1 MKKIKAQLKTLSKSL
16 ATLSKQVEKITNQV
30 DKLQAPPKAVPA
42 KKTVAKKTVAKKA
55 AAKKKVVKK
64 TVAKKKVAKKAAAKK
79 AAPAKQVTMLDAVF
93 DAIKRTK
100 KGVTV
105 TQLREKTK
113 LDSRQLSNAL
123 YKLTKKG
130 TIQTKSRGL
139 YVKK

>member
-1 MKKIKAQLKTLSKSL
+1 MKKIKAQLKTLSKSM
-16 ATLSKQVEKITNQV
+16 AAISKQVEKITNQV
-30 DKLQAPPKAVPA
+30 DKLQAPKKAAPA
-42 KKTVAKKTVAKKA
+42 KKA
-55 AAKKKVVKK
+55 
-64 TVAKKKVAKKAAAKK
+64 VAKKKVAKKKVAQKAAAKK
-79 AAPAKQVTMLDAVF
+79 TAPAKQITMLDAVF
-93 DAIKRTK
+93 DVIKRTK

-130 TIQTKSRGL
+130 AIQTKSRGL

>member
-1 MKKIKAQLKTLSKSL
+1 MKKIKAQLKTLSKSM
-16 ATLSKQVEKITNQV
+16 AAISKQVEKITNQV
-30 DKLQAPPKAVPA
+30 DKLQAPKKAAPA
-42 KKTVAKKTVAKKA
+42 KKAVAKKK

-64 TVAKKKVAKKAAAKK
+64 KAVKKAAAKK

-93 DAIKRTK
+93 DVIKRTK

-130 TIQTKSRGL
+130 VIQTKARGL

>member
-16 ATLSKQVEKITNQV
+16 AAISKQVEKITDQV
-30 DKLQAPPKAVPA
+30 DKLKAPQKAPA
-42 KKTVAKKTVAKKA
+42 A
-55 AAKKKVVKK
+55 KK

-79 AAPAKQVTMLDAVF
+79 AAPAKQETMLDTVF
-93 DAIKRTK
+93 DIIKRTK

-105 TQLREKTK
+105 SQLREKTK

-130 TIQTKSRGL
+130 VIQTKSRGL

>member
-16 ATLSKQVEKITNQV
+16 ATISKQVEKITDQV
-30 DKLQAPPKAVPA
+30 DKLQAPKKAAPA
-42 KKTVAKKTVAKKA
+42 KKAVAKKK
-55 AAKKKVVKK
+55 AAKKK
-64 TVAKKKVAKKAAAKK
+64 VAKKKVAKKAAAKK
-79 AAPAKQVTMLDAVF
+79 AAPAKQVTMLDTVF
-93 DAIKRTK
+93 NVIKRTK

-130 TIQTKSRGL
+130 AIQTKSRGL

>member
-16 ATLSKQVEKITNQV
+16 AALSKKVEKITDQV
-30 DKLQAPPKAVPA
+30 DKLKAPKKAVPA
-42 KKTVAKKTVAKKA
+42 KKTVAKKK
-55 AAKKKVVKK
+55 
-64 TVAKKKVAKKAAAKK
+64 VAKKKVAKKAAAKK

-93 DAIKRTK
+93 DVIKRTK

-130 TIQTKSRGL
+130 AIQTKSRGL

>member
-16 ATLSKQVEKITNQV
+16 ATISKQVEKITNQV
-30 DKLQAPPKAVPA
+30 DKLQAPKKAAPA
-42 KKTVAKKTVAKKA
+42 KKAVAKKK

-64 TVAKKKVAKKAAAKK
+64 KAVKKAAAKK

-93 DAIKRTK
+93 DVIKRTK

-130 TIQTKSRGL
+130 VIQTKARGL

>member
-16 ATLSKQVEKITNQV
+16 ATLSKQVEKINDEV
-30 DKLQAPPKAVPA
+30 DKLQAPLKEAPA
-42 KKTVAKKTVAKKA
+42 KKA
-55 AAKKKVVKK
+55 
-64 TVAKKKVAKKAAAKK
+64 VAKKKVAKKAAVKK
-79 AAPAKQVTMLDAVF
+79 AAPAKQATMLDAVF
-93 DAIKRTK
+93 DIIKRTK

-105 TQLREKTK
+105 AQLREKTK

-130 TIQTKSRGL
+130 AIQTKSRGL

>member
-16 ATLSKQVEKITNQV
+16 AALSKKVEKITDQV
-30 DKLQAPPKAVPA
+30 DKLKAPKKAGPA
-42 KKTVAKKTVAKKA
+42 KKTVAKKK
-55 AAKKKVVKK
+55 
-64 TVAKKKVAKKAAAKK
+64 VAKKKVAKKAAAKK
-79 AAPAKQVTMLDAVF
+79 AAPAKQVTMLDTVF
-93 DAIKRTK
+93 NAIKRTK

-105 TQLREKTK
+105 AQLREKTK

-130 TIQTKSRGL
+130 AIQTKSRGL

>member
-16 ATLSKQVEKITNQV
+16 ATLSKQVEKITDQV
-30 DKLQAPPKAVPA
+30 DKLQAPKKTVPA
-42 KKTVAKKTVAKKA
+42 KKTVAKKKVVKKA
-55 AAKKKVVKK
+55 AAKK
-64 TVAKKKVAKKAAAKK
+64 AAPAKKAAAKK
-79 AAPAKQVTMLDAVF
+79 AAPAKQETMLDSVF
-93 DAIKRTK
+93 DIIKRTK

-105 TQLREKTK
+105 AQLREKTK

-130 TIQTKSRGL
+130 VIQTKSRGL

>member
-16 ATLSKQVEKITNQV
+16 ATLSKQVEKITDQV
-30 DKLQAPPKAVPA
+30 DKLQAPQKAVPA
-42 KKTVAKKTVAKKA
+42 KKTEAKKNGGKKA
-55 AAKKKVVKK
+55 AP
-64 TVAKKKVAKKAAAKK
+64 KK
-79 AAPAKQVTMLDAVF
+79 AAPAKQDTMLDAVF
-93 DAIKRTK
+93 DTIKRTK

-105 TQLREKTK
+105 AQLREKTK

-130 TIQTKSRGL
+130 IIQTKSRGL

>member
-30 DKLQAPPKAVPA
+30 DKLQPPKKAVPA
-42 KKTVAKKTVAKKA
+42 KKKVAKKKIV
-55 AAKKKVVKK
+55 KKK
-64 TVAKKKVAKKAAAKK
+64 VAKKKVAKKAAAKK
-79 AAPAKQVTMLDAVF
+79 AAPAKQVTMLDTVF
-93 DAIKRTK
+93 NVIKRTK

-105 TQLREKTK
+105 AQLREKTK

-130 TIQTKSRGL
+130 IIQTKSRGL

>member
-16 ATLSKQVEKITNQV
+16 AAISKQVEKITNQV
-30 DKLQAPPKAVPA
+30 DKLTAPKKAVPA
-42 KKTVAKKTVAKKA
+42 KKTVAKKK
-55 AAKKKVVKK
+55 
-64 TVAKKKVAKKAAAKK
+64 VAKKKVAKKAAAKK
-79 AAPAKQVTMLDAVF
+79 AAPAKQATMLDAVF
-93 DAIKRTK
+93 DVIKRTK
-100 KGVTV
+100 NGVTV

-130 TIQTKSRGL
+130 AIQTKSRGL

>member
-16 ATLSKQVEKITNQV
+16 AALSKKVEKITDQV
-30 DKLQAPPKAVPA
+30 DKLKAPKKAVPA
-42 KKTVAKKTVAKKA
+42 KKTVAKKK
-55 AAKKKVVKK
+55 
-64 TVAKKKVAKKAAAKK
+64 VAKKKVAKKAAAKK

-93 DAIKRTK
+93 DVIKRTK

-105 TQLREKTK
+105 AQLREKTK

-130 TIQTKSRGL
+130 AIQTKSRGL

>member
-1 MKKIKAQLKTLSKSL
+1 LQLYQTTSTKEENKMKKIKAQLKTLSKSL
-16 ATLSKQVEKITNQV
+16 ATLSKQVEKINDEV
-30 DKLQAPPKAVPA
+30 DKLQAPQKAAPA
-42 KKTVAKKTVAKKA
+42 KKV
-55 AAKKKVVKK
+55 
-64 TVAKKKVAKKAAAKK
+64 VAKKKVAKKAAAKK
-79 AAPAKQVTMLDAVF
+79 AAPAKQATMLDAVF
-93 DAIKRTK
+93 DIIKRTK

-105 TQLREKTK
+105 AQLREKTK

>member
-16 ATLSKQVEKITNQV
+16 VMLSKQVEKITNQV
-30 DKLQAPPKAVPA
+30 DKLQA
-42 KKTVAKKTVAKKA
+42 TQKA
-55 AAKKKVVKK
+55 AP
-64 TVAKKKVAKKAAAKK
+64 AKKKVAKKKVTKKKVAKKIVAKK
-79 AAPAKQVTMLDAVF
+79 AAPAKQITMLDAVF

-105 TQLREKTK
+105 SQLREKTK

-130 TIQTKSRGL
+130 AIQTKSRGL

>member
-16 ATLSKQVEKITNQV
+16 ATLYKQVEKITDQV
-30 DKLQAPPKAVPA
+30 DKLQAPKKAVPA
-42 KKTVAKKTVAKKA
+42 KKTVAKKKVVKKA
-55 AAKKKVVKK
+55 AAKK
-64 TVAKKKVAKKAAAKK
+64 AAPAKKAAAKK
-79 AAPAKQVTMLDAVF
+79 AAPAKQETMLDSVF
-93 DAIKRTK
+93 DIIKRTK

-105 TQLREKTK
+105 AQLREKTK

-130 TIQTKSRGL
+130 IIQTKSRGL

>member
-16 ATLSKQVEKITNQV
+16 ATLSTKVEKITDQV
-30 DKLQAPPKAVPA
+30 DKLQAPQ
-42 KKTVAKKTVAKKA
+42 KA
-55 AAKKKVVKK
+55 APAKKKVAKK
-64 TVAKKKVAKKAAAKK
+64 KVAKKKVEKKKVAKKAAAKK

-93 DAIKRTK
+93 DAIKRTQ

-105 TQLREKTK
+105 AELREKTK

-130 TIQTKSRGL
+130 IIQTKSRGL

>member
-16 ATLSKQVEKITNQV
+16 AAISKQVEKITNQV
-30 DKLQAPPKAVPA
+30 DKLTAPKKAVPA
-42 KKTVAKKTVAKKA
+42 KKTVAKK
-55 AAKKKVVKK
+55 KV
-64 TVAKKKVAKKAAAKK
+64 
-79 AAPAKQVTMLDAVF
+79 APAKQATMLDAVF
-93 DAIKRTK
+93 DVIKRTK

-105 TQLREKTK
+105 AQLREKTK

>member
-16 ATLSKQVEKITNQV
+16 ATLSKQVEKITDQV
-30 DKLQAPPKAVPA
+30 DKLQAPKKAAPA
-42 KKTVAKKTVAKKA
+42 KKTVAKRKVVKKA
-55 AAKKKVVKK
+55 AAKK
-64 TVAKKKVAKKAAAKK
+64 AAPAKKAAAKK
-79 AAPAKQVTMLDAVF
+79 AAPAKQETMLDTVF
-93 DAIKRTK
+93 DTIKRTK

-105 TQLREKTK
+105 AQLREKTK

-130 TIQTKSRGL
+130 IIQTKSRGL

>member
-16 ATLSKQVEKITNQV
+16 ATLSKRVEKITDQV
-30 DKLQAPPKAVPA
+30 DKLQAPKKAVPA
-42 KKTVAKKTVAKKA
+42 KKTVAKK
-55 AAKKKVVKK
+55 KVVKK
-64 TVAKKKVAKKAAAKK
+64 AAAKKKVAKKAAAKK
-79 AAPAKQVTMLDAVF
+79 AAPAKQETMLDTVF
-93 DAIKRTK
+93 GFIKRTK

-105 TQLREKTK
+105 AQLREKTK

-130 TIQTKSRGL
+130 IIQTKSRGL

>member
-42 KKTVAKKTVAKKA
+42 KKTVAKK
-55 AAKKKVVKK
+55 
-64 TVAKKKVAKKAAAKK
+64 KVAKKAAAKK
-79 AAPAKQVTMLDAVF
+79 AAPAKQETMLDAVF
-93 DAIKRTK
+93 DVIKRTK

-105 TQLREKTK
+105 SQLREKTK

>member
-16 ATLSKQVEKITNQV
+16 ATLSEKLVKITDQV
-30 DKLQAPPKAVPA
+30 DKLQAPQKAMPA
-42 KKTVAKKTVAKKA
+42 KKTVAKK
-55 AAKKKVVKK
+55 KVV
-64 TVAKKKVAKKAAAKK
+64 KKKVAKKAAAKK
-79 AAPAKQVTMLDAVF
+79 KVAKKVAAKKTAPAKQATMLDAVF
-93 DAIKRTK
+93 DVIKRTK
-100 KGVTV
+100 NGVTV

-130 TIQTKSRGL
+130 AIQTKSRGL

>member
-16 ATLSKQVEKITNQV
+16 STLSKQVEKITNQV
-30 DKLQAPPKAVPA
+30 DKLQASQKAVPA
-42 KKTVAKKTVAKKA
+42 KKTVAKKKA
-55 AAKKKVVKK
+55 AKK
-64 TVAKKKVAKKAAAKK
+64 TVAKKVAAKK
-79 AAPAKQVTMLDAVF
+79 AAPAKQETMLDAVF
-93 DAIKRTK
+93 NAIKRTK

-105 TQLREKTK
+105 AQLREKTK

-130 TIQTKSRGL
+130 AIQTKSRGL

>member
-16 ATLSKQVEKITNQV
+16 ATISKKVENITAQV
-30 DKLQAPPKAVPA
+30 DKLQAPKKAAPA
-42 KKTVAKKTVAKKA
+42 KKAVAKKKA
-55 AAKKKVVKK
+55 
-64 TVAKKKVAKKAAAKK
+64 AKKKVAKKKVTKKAAVKK
-79 AAPAKQVTMLDAVF
+79 AAPTKQVTMLDTVF
-93 DAIKRTK
+93 NVIKRTK

-130 TIQTKSRGL
+130 AIQTKSRGL

>member
-16 ATLSKQVEKITNQV
+16 ATLSIQVEKITNQV
-30 DKLQAPPKAVPA
+30 DKLQAPQKAVPAKKTVA

-55 AAKKKVVKK
+55 AAKK
-64 TVAKKKVAKKAAAKK
+64 
-79 AAPAKQVTMLDAVF
+79 AAPAKQETMLDAVF
-93 DAIKRTK
+93 DVIKRTK

-105 TQLREKTK
+105 SQLREKTK

-130 TIQTKSRGL
+130 EIQTKSRGL

>member
-1 MKKIKAQLKTLSKSL
+1 MKKIKAQLKTLSKSM
-16 ATLSKQVEKITNQV
+16 AAISKQVEKITNQV
-30 DKLQAPPKAVPA
+30 DKLQAPKKAAPA
-42 KKTVAKKTVAKKA
+42 KKAVAKKK
-55 AAKKKVVKK
+55 AAKKKIVKK
-64 TVAKKKVAKKAAAKK
+64 KAVKKAAAKK

-93 DAIKRTK
+93 DVIKRTK

-130 TIQTKSRGL
+130 VIQTKARGL

>member
-16 ATLSKQVEKITNQV
+16 VTLSKQVEKITNQV
-30 DKLQAPPKAVPA
+30 DKLQA
-42 KKTVAKKTVAKKA
+42 TQKA
-55 AAKKKVVKK
+55 AP
-64 TVAKKKVAKKAAAKK
+64 AKKKVAKKKVTKKKVAKKIAAKK
-79 AAPAKQVTMLDAVF
+79 AAPAKQITMLDAVF

-105 TQLREKTK
+105 SQLREKTK

-130 TIQTKSRGL
+130 AIQTKSRGL